1 MFKSIRTNTGYD
13 SGKRY
18 VEFTVDA
25 KDSRAVYVG
34 VDDGTHNYVAPRS
47 TGIGENIAYSNSVSY
62 KSSGRVFSRTSALNT
77 GGTGITVDTYSVG
90 DVIGMAID
98 LDVGSLSFYKN
109 GVLIRTIAYPAGQL
123 TYVCLSLF
131 GPGQQITANLSQNVP
146 FSHAAPVGYTDW
158 AGNPI

>member
-18 VEFTVDA
+18 IEFSIDS
-25 KDSRAVYVG
+25 KDSRSVYVG

-62 KSSGRVFSRTSALNT
+62 KSAGRVFSRTSSLNT
-77 GGTGITVDTYSVG
+77 GGTGLPNDAYEQG
-90 DVIGMAID
+90 DVIGMAVD
-98 LDVGSLSFYKN
+98 LDIGSLSFYKN
-109 GVLIRTIAYPAGQL
+109 GSLVRTISYPAGLL
-123 TYVCLSLF
+123 TYVALSLY
-131 GPGQQITANLSQNVP
+131 GPGQQITVNLSQDVP
-146 FSHAAPVGYTDW
+146 FAYAAPAGYTDW